1 MKCEKCGKEQDEGK
15 YYKFHYGHGESVRSE
30 RTRYDP
36 LMKEYKVTL
45 IVVGSHQTWIC
56 KRCVSKRVLL
66 TLGLGAFL
74 FLGLI
79 IKVVNAGGYLEY
91 YNFSFRIRTLLM
103 NSFGSTLGLQ
113 ISRVVGTVWSAI
125 LSPTVTTIWAVG
137 GITGGFLLWE
147 WLKEVGVVGE
157 NLAIKKAK
165 PKMTGYSLFLN
176 SKQYKKYMG
185 DKDAEIEEKFES
197 LIQALRRKRL
207 FGARTKWDTAKELG
221 EMGDARAIEPLIDA
235 LEDRHILVRV
245 EAAKALGKIGDTR
258 AVEPL
263 IEVLQS
269 LAGPASEAL
278 GRIGDPMAV
287 EPLIEILRHPQPLIQ
302 VSAAEALGEI
312 GDARALD
319 PLAQVIVD
327 GKPNVREAAEIA
339 IKKIESNKA

>member
-1 MKCEKCGKEQDEGK
+1 MKCEKCKKERAKGK
-15 YYKFHYGHGESVRSE
+15 YYKFHYGHGKSVKSE

-36 LMKEYKVTL
+36 LMKEYEVTL
-45 IVVGSHQTWIC
+45 VVVGSQQPWIC
-56 KRCVSKRVLL
+56 KRCISKRVLL

-79 IKVVNAGGYLEY
+79 IQSVNADGYLEY
-91 YNFSFRIRTLLM
+91 YNFSYRIKTLLV
-103 NSFGSTLGLQ
+103 NLFGYTLGFQ
-113 ISRVVGTVWSAI
+113 ISRVVSTVWSAI
-125 LSPTVTTIWAVG
+125 LSPTVTKICIVG
-137 GITGGFLLWE
+137 GIIGGFLIWE
-147 WLKEVGVVGE
+147 WLKEIGVVGE
-157 NLAIKKAK
+157 NLAIKMSK
-165 PKMTGYSLFLN
+165 PKMPGYSLFLN

-185 DKDAEIEEKFES
+185 DKDAEADERFES

-207 FGARTKWDTAKELG
+207 FGTQTKWDTAKELG
-221 EMGDARAIEPLIDA
+221 EIGDARAIEPLVDA
-235 LEDRHILVRV
+235 LEDKHILVRV

-319 PLAQVIVD
+319 PLAQVIED
-327 GKPNVREAAEIA
+327 GKPFVREAAENA
-339 IKKIESNKA
+339 IEKIKSNKH